1 MERSLHAQDTDLFLK
16 PKHAG
21 KQMAVWGIDSFFDA
35 LFNLLRDDILQ
46 VKTEKE
52 IL

>member
-1 MERSLHAQDTDLFLK
+1 MERNLHAQDTDLFLRL
-16 PKHAG
+16 KHAG
-21 KQMAVWGIDSFFDA
+21 KLMAVWGIDGFFDA

-46 VKTEKE
+46 VKTEQG